1 MSTFDNQCCFSARL
15 RNVRHLAAVIKSI
28 HFKDIATC
36 RISPDGLTFILE
48 ESRCLFGRCLIQ
60 KQIFEDFKFVPP
72 MAEATPF
79 GSQSHQGTEYASHQ
93 GTQSG
98 SNQQYSQRMPSG
110 YGTDGT
116 INFGINLATLLSCLN
131 MFGTA
136 VWSTT
141 QGGENNNNAIGSGF
155 GSGPITAIKLSY
167 NGIGSK
173 FNLTLEDDGV
183 VTTCGVP
190 TFDPEPPVDFEFNE
204 ENHSKII
211 MKAQWLEEG
220 LRDLDAT
227 SDRVVIRL
235 SPEIP
240 HLRISSLGTIEN
252 LDVNYSQ
259 GDVIETFVYQY
270 DRPIE
275 ISYNFLHVQKVLL
288 VCPMATKAN
297 LAIDSKDFMRIQ
309 FLLPVVE
316 HKYLFA
322 EYSFSPLEALD

>member
-1 MSTFDNQCCFSARL
+1 
-15 RNVRHLAAVIKSI
+15 
-28 HFKDIATC
+28 
-36 RISPDGLTFILE
+36 
-48 ESRCLFGRCLIQ
+48 
-60 KQIFEDFKFVPP
+60 
-72 MAEATPF
+72 
-79 GSQSHQGTEYASHQ
+79 
-93 GTQSG
+93 
-98 SNQQYSQRMPSG
+98 MPSG

-211 MKAQWLEEG
+211 MKVLDAYIVSAIIIAEAYGYFYEQRLKAIIYSRFKAQWLEEG

>member
-1 MSTFDNQCCFSARL
+1 MTD
-15 RNVRHLAAVIKSI
+15 
-28 HFKDIATC
+28 
-36 RISPDGLTFILE
+36 
-48 ESRCLFGRCLIQ
+48 
-60 KQIFEDFKFVPP
+60 
-72 MAEATPF
+72 AEL
-79 GSQSHQGTEYASHQ
+79 SHS
-93 GTQSG
+93 QSG
-98 SNQQYSQRMPSG
+98 SEYGSGTQRGSHPQYSQRMPPG
-110 YGTDGT
+110 YSTDGT
-116 INFGINLATLLSCLN
+116 VNFGINLATLLSCLN

-136 VWSTT
+136 GWTNTQSGDGSSGVIGGGTT
-141 QGGENNNNAIGSGF
+141 F
-155 GSGPITAIKLSY
+155 GPATAIKLSY
-167 NGIGSK
+167 NGTGSK
-173 FNLTLEDDGV
+173 LEDDGI

-227 SDRVVIRL
+227 SDRVVVRL

-275 ISYNFLHVQKVLL
+275 ISYNFSHVLNVLR

-297 LAIDSKDFMRIQ
+297 MAIDSKDFMRIQ

-322 EYSFSPLEALD
+322 EYSFSPLESMD